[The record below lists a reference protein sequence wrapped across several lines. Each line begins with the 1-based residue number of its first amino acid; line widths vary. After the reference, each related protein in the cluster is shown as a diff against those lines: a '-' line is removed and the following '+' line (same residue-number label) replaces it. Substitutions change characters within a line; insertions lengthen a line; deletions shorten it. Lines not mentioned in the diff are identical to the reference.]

1 MVNDLLTIQRG
12 IANGNELM
20 LEELYKLF
28 HKKLMHFSR
37 VITRSNEIAEEV
49 VDDVFVKLWNKRNKV
64 SEIENLT
71 VYLYIAIKNQ
81 SLNALSRKAQQL
93 VSESFDYLD
102 IEIEEAIGDPA
113 SLMITEEMVHRMQ
126 KAVDDL
132 PPRCKMV
139 FKLVRE
145 DGLKYKEVS
154 QILNI
159 SVNTIDVQMAI
170 AVKRICTALQLE
182 KPKHNFTALGSTQK
196 KV

>member
-1 MVNDLLTIQRG
+1 MINDLLNIQRG

-20 LEELYKLF
+20 LGELYKLF
-28 HKKLMHFSR
+28 HKKLQHFSR
-37 VITRSNEIAEEV
+37 AITRSNEIAEEV
-49 VDDVFVKLWNKRNKV
+49 VDDIFVKLWSRKDKIL
-64 SEIENLT
+64 EIDNLT
-71 VYLYIAIKNQ
+71 VYLYIAVKNQ
-81 SLNALSRKAQQL
+81 SLNALSRKAQEL
-93 VSESFDYLD
+93 VTASFDYLN
-102 IEIEEAIGDPA
+102 IEIEEAIGNPEE
-113 SLMITEEMVHRMQ
+113 LMITEEMMHRMQ

-170 AVKRICTALQLE
+170 AIKRICTALQL
-182 KPKHNFTALGSTQK
+182 KKTKRNFTHTTVPQK

>member
-1 MVNDLLTIQRG
+1 MYYSLKDIQTG
-12 IANGNELM
+12 IACGNETM
-20 LEELYKLF
+20 LGELYKLF
-28 HKKLMHFSR
+28 HRRLQHFSR
-37 VITRSNEIAEEV
+37 AITRNDNIAEEV
-49 VDDVFVKLWNKRNKV
+49 VDDVFVKLWSRRDKI

-71 VYLYIAIKNQ
+71 VYLYIAVKNQ
-81 SLNALSRKAQQL
+81 SLNALSRKAQEL
-93 VSESFDYLD
+93 VTESFDYLD
-102 IEIEEAIGDPA
+102 IEIEEVIGDPV
-113 SLMITEEMVHRMQ
+113 SLMITEEMMHRMQ